1 VAIKLKIPTS
11 SSSTRNP
18 VLRAAVATFI
28 LIALFCFGV
37 FAFFYVRYD
46 SIITKRMSGQIFS
59 TSAKIFA
66 RPVTVHAGD
75 RFSPAQIATMLRR
88 AGYLD
93 SDNGGDSPMGK
104 FRMVANGIEVL
115 PGAESYHSTDGA
127 RILDGSDGRV
137 ERIIGVGSNSGA
149 ALDSYELEPELV
161 TALFQGQ
168 DRTKRQILTYND
180 LPKVMVDSVLAIE
193 DRRFFEHG
201 GINWLSLIGSF
212 VTDIRST
219 GIRRG
224 GSTITMQISRG
235 FFLTPEKKI
244 TRKLTEMLIA
254 IELEQKFNKQQIF
267 ELYAN
272 QVYLGQRGS
281 FSINGFGEASRSY
294 FGKDIKEITLPEAA
308 MIAGIIQSPNMLN
321 PYKRPEKVLERRNI
335 VLDSMVETGA
345 ITRAQCDAAKA
356 TPLKLSAPNVE
367 ASDAPYFVDLVKD
380 TLSSEHSESDLNEN
394 AYRIYT
400 TIDPDLQHA
409 AAEAVAEGIKLV
421 DDQVAKQRTR
431 RVKVG
436 TGKDAKVEQSQTT
449 GPVPQVALVALDPHT
464 GEVLALVGGRNYGFS
479 QLNHA
484 IAKRP
489 TGSIFKPF
497 VYAAAMNSALTAQ
510 GTDPVFTQVSLIDDS
525 PTTFEF
531 DGKEYDPRN
540 YKNEY
545 HGQVTAR
552 YALQMSLNNAT
563 VKMAQMV
570 GYDKVAELARS
581 AGIASVKATP
591 AAALGAYD
599 ASPLEM
605 AGAYTVLANSGVRVD
620 PLLIHSM
627 RAANGDVVKDFHNDK
642 RPVLDPRV
650 AYVITNMMQ
659 NVIDHGTGFTVRA
672 RGFTAPAAGKTGTSH
687 DAWFAG
693 YTNNLLCIVWVGY
706 DDYSDLKLAGGSTAG
721 PIWAEFMKKAVRL
734 PQYSNT
740 GDFASPTGVVTVT
753 LDKTT
758 NLLSNASCPEAYNSA
773 FVEGSEPKDTCDHA
787 DQRNV
792 LQKIFG
798 GDAPALPVVNQ
809 PGRVIPPNQFRQQGS
824 GAPNGGQ
831 QQQTAPGQPAQED
844 KRRGIWGKVV
854 GIFGGGG
861 DNGDP
866 DKNKGQDGNPTNPR

>member
-1 VAIKLKIPTS
+1 MVPYNTSSIHVAIKLKFPTS
-11 SSSTRNP
+11 PSRFSLP
-18 VLRAAVATFI
+18 RAAVVTFI
-28 LIALFCFGV
+28 FVSLLFLAL
-37 FAFFYVRYD
+37 FAFFSVKYD
-46 SIITKRMSGQIFS
+46 GIIDKKMSGQIFS

-66 RPVTVHAGD
+66 RPVAVHPGD
-75 RFSPAQIATMLRR
+75 RFSNRQIATMLRR
-88 AGYLD
+88 AGYID
-93 SDNGGDSPMGK
+93 ADNRADSPMGT
-104 FRMVANGIEVL
+104 FRMLSGGIEVM
-115 PGAESYHSTDGA
+115 PGPESYHSTDGA
-127 RILDGSDGRV
+127 RILVGPDGRV
-137 ERIIGVGSNSGA
+137 EQIVGVGTNSGA

-180 LPKVMVDSVLAIE
+180 LPKVMVDSVVAIE

-201 GINWLSLIGSF
+201 GINWLSLVGSF
-212 VTDIRST
+212 VTDIR
-219 GIRRG
+219 GAGRRRG

-235 FFLTPEKKI
+235 FFLTPEKTI

-254 IELEQKFNKQQIF
+254 VELEHKFNKQQIF

-308 MIAGIIQSPNMLN
+308 MIAGIIQSPNMWN
-321 PYKRPEKVLERRNI
+321 PYKRPEKVMERRNV
-335 VLDSMVETGA
+335 VLESMVETGA
-345 ITRAQCDAAKA
+345 ITREQCEAAKA
-356 TPLKLSAPNVE
+356 APLKLSAPNVE
-367 ASDAPYFVDLVKD
+367 ASDAPYFVDMVKD
-380 TLSSEHSESDLNEN
+380 ALGSKHSESDLNEN

-400 TIDPDLQHA
+400 TLDPDLQHA
-409 AAEAVAEGIKLV
+409 AAEAVAEGMKLV
-421 DDQVAKQRTR
+421 DEQVARQRTR
-431 RVKVG
+431 RTKVG
-436 TGKDAKVEQSQTT
+436 AGKDAKVETT
-449 GPVPQVALVALDPHT
+449 QLSGPVPQVALVALDPHT

-484 IAKRP
+484 VAKRP

-510 GTDPVFTQVSLIDDS
+510 NSDPVFTQVSLIDDT

-540 YKNEY
+540 YKDEY

-563 VKMAQMV
+563 VKMAQMI
-570 GYDKVAELARS
+570 GYDKVAALARD
-581 AGIASVKATP
+581 AGIASVRATP

-599 ASPLEM
+599 ASPIEM
-605 AGAYTVLANSGVRVD
+605 AGAYTVLADNGVRVD
-620 PLLIHSM
+620 PLMI
-627 RAANGDVVKDFHNDK
+627 RAIRTANGDVVEDFHNGK

-650 AYVITNMMQ
+650 AYVVTNMMQ
-659 NVIDHGTGFTVRA
+659 NVIDHGTGYTVRA

-693 YTNNLLCIVWVGY
+693 YTSNLLCIVWVGY

-740 GDFASPTGVVTVT
+740 ASFTPPSGVVTVS

-758 NLLSNASCPEAYNSA
+758 NLLATASCPDSYDPA
-773 FVEGSEPKDTCDHA
+773 FVEGSEPKETCDRT

-792 LQKIFG
+792 FQKIFG
-798 GDAPALPVVNQ
+798 SAPPAPPPVNQ
-809 PGRVIPPNQFRQQGS
+809 PGRALAPNQPRQ
-824 GAPNGGQ
+824 A
-831 QQQTAPGQPAQED
+831 TQEEK
-844 KRRGIWGKVV
+844 KRGFWGKVT
-854 GIFGGGG
+854 GIFGGDGK
-861 DNGDP
+861 DQ
-866 DKNKGQDGNPTNPR
+866 DKNKNQDGNDSDSR